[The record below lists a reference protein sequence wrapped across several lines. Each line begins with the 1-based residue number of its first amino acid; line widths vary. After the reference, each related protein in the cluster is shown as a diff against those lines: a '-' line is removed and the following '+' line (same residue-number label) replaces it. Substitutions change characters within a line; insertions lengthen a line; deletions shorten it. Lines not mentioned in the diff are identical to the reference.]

1 MKICI
6 DPGHGGYDPGAVGPS
21 GLREKDV
28 TLAVALLLADLLR
41 QAGCEVFLTRTG
53 DTTSW
58 TPEEDLQ
65 RRCDLANQA
74 GADLFISI
82 HANAAGNPAATGT
95 ETYCYRRGGQGE
107 RVAAAIQ
114 QQLVAALGLPDR
126 GVKTASF
133 YVLQHTAMAAVLAEL
148 ALLQHKEPRKVSN
161 DGYISHDG
169 NLYPVPMRYCAG
181 RVWIEN
187 IYGRRLKVYDEAGT
201 LLAEFDLE
209 LQKQTVR
216 PLHPEHETINRH
228 YQEKK
233 LKARSALA
241 EKFTSAFGEDG
252 QRYLAGLRDKNGANL
267 YWHLAEILNYQE
279 IYTREDI
286 AIAIKECLKI
296 GSYHKNSVKRLL
308 EQMEVAPLA
317 PAGDQINL
325 NMPPVRIKRDLSCYA
340 IPESE
345 VAAVS

>member
-148 ALLQHKEPRKVSN
+148 AFISNPREEALLSTPAFQQQAARAIAQAIGS
-161 DGYISHDG
+161 
-169 NLYPVPMRYCAG
+169 LYGFYPEQELDPLLPAVTKLQQAGVIETPEYWLQNAVAG
-181 RVWIEN
+181 RSC
-187 IYGRRLKVYDEAGT
+187 K
-201 LLAEFDLE
+201 
-209 LQKQTVR
+209 
-216 PLHPEHETINRH
+216 
-228 YQEKK
+228 
-233 LKARSALA
+233 
-241 EKFTSAFGEDG
+241 GE
-252 QRYLAGLRDKNGANL
+252 YVA
-267 YWHLAEILNYQE
+267 
-279 IYTREDI
+279 
-286 AIAIKECLKI
+286 
-296 GSYHKNSVKRLL
+296 RLL
-308 EQMEVAPLA
+308 K
-317 PAGDQINL
+317 
-325 NMPPVRIKRDLSCYA
+325 NMASKL
-340 IPESE
+340 
-345 VAAVS
+345 

>member
-1 MKICI
+1 
-6 DPGHGGYDPGAVGPS
+6 
-21 GLREKDV
+21 
-28 TLAVALLLADLLR
+28 
-41 QAGCEVFLTRTG
+41 
-53 DTTSW
+53 
-58 TPEEDLQ
+58 
-65 RRCDLANQA
+65 
-74 GADLFISI
+74 
-82 HANAAGNPAATGT
+82 
-95 ETYCYRRGGQGE
+95 
-107 RVAAAIQ
+107 
-114 QQLVAALGLPDR
+114 
-126 GVKTASF
+126 
-133 YVLQHTAMAAVLAEL
+133 
-148 ALLQHKEPRKVSN
+148 VSN